1 MSQKDPQPKGRQI
14 LMDSNFVAKSVTA
27 RYGAAP
33 DVCSLPFIHNLLS
46 RAMCQFLEV
55 PLIYESQKMKKLL
68 VGVLFLMLVSSV
80 FSATKKTGWEED
92 GLKGK
97 VKEKITVDYE
107 VKKNKLGEVRKNKSG
122 EDVKKVT
129 RKYIPK
135 YDDNGNKIEEAWHV
149 AKENFI
155 GSADCKANGDFI
167 EKEIYKYDNK
177 GNMIESTSCTAKGDL
192 VIKYTSK
199 YDDKGNKIEETW
211 YKEKGVV
218 SKATSKYDDKGNQIE
233 KAFYTPQSELIIKSI
248 PTKYDDKGNKIEEA
262 TYNDKGT
269 LEKITT
275 TTYTYY

>member
-1 MSQKDPQPKGRQI
+1 MSQKDPHPKGRQI

-135 YDDNGNKIEEAWHV
+135 YDDNGK
-149 AKENFI
+149 
-155 GSADCKANGDFI
+155 
-167 EKEIYKYDNK
+167 
-177 GNMIESTSCTAKGDL
+177 MIEHAIYNAKGDL
-192 VIKYTSK
+192 IGKFIPKYDDKGKLVESASYNEKGDLTQKNIWK
-199 YDDKGNKIEETW
+199 YDDKGNPFEMSVFN
-211 YKEKGVV
+211 EKGV
-218 SKATSKYDDKGNQIE
+218 
-233 KAFYTPQSELIIKSI
+233 LISI
-248 PTKYDDKGNKIEEA
+248 N
-262 TYNDKGT
+262 TYS
-269 LEKITT
+269 
-275 TTYTYY
+275 YTYYENDPASSPQ

>member
-1 MSQKDPQPKGRQI
+1 MIQER
-14 LMDSNFVAKSVTA
+14 L
-27 RYGAAP
+27 
-33 DVCSLPFIHNLLS
+33 
-46 RAMCQFLEV
+46 
-55 PLIYESQKMKKLL
+55 KMKKLL
-68 VGVLFLMLVSSV
+68 VCFLSLAMVSSV

-129 RKYIPK
+129 RKYISK
-135 YDDNGNKIEEAWHV
+135 YDDNGNKIEEAWY
-149 AKENFI
+149 AKGALTSKSVF
-155 GSADCKANGDFI
+155 
-167 EKEIYKYDNK
+167 KYDDK
-177 GNMIESTSCTAKGDL
+177 GNQIERAGYNPDGDL
-192 VIKYTSK
+192 FVKSIFK

-248 PTKYDDKGNKIEEA
+248 PTKYDDKGVRP
-262 TYNDKGT
+262 T
-269 LEKITT
+269 
-275 TTYTYY
+275 